1 MLEVRKP
8 LPHDVQVEQE
18 LLGALL
24 VYNSI
29 FPLVAAR
36 VKDEDFFEPLHQEIF
51 RVIGQLTAFK
61 KPATP
66 TTIGAFLPKDVEV
79 GGKSLKAYLALLATV
94 ATPAVSAPDF
104 AGIVKDLADY
114 RKIVLVTEDMTML
127 RGTVDPVEIAT
138 AAIDRLAE
146 IVADRGSAGSAAVT
160 MRESVGRAV
169 EATAQAYQNS
179 GKVRGLSYGLAALD
193 DRTLGA
199 AAGELV
205 VIAGRPGM
213 GKTALAL
220 GIARNIALAGHSV
233 FFYSAEMVDVDLTQ
247 RMIADHMWQPG
258 KRMTYWQMASGRFH
272 ENIFQRVVDAGRE
285 LAELPIRIEQQ
296 PGLTVSDIAAR
307 ARHWKQ
313 RHGLKAMVVDHLG
326 LVKASSR
333 YAGNKVNETGEI
345 TTGLKALAKELE
357 VPIFLLCQIN
367 RGVESRDDKRPV
379 LSDLRNSGDIEQ
391 DADSVLILYRPA
403 YYLAKKEPPAGSAEF
418 LIWTREMEAVEH
430 RLDVAIEKQRRGP
443 VGVVRLFCDI
453 ACNVVRDEIAEM
465 DDRRQDLSEA
475 ADFK

>member
-1 MLEVRKP
+1 MHDIETEQMVIGFALMNNASVGHLVTRV
-8 LPHDVQVEQE
+8 LPQ
-18 LLGALL
+18 
-24 VYNSI
+24 
-29 FPLVAAR
+29 
-36 VKDEDFFEPLHQEIF
+36 DFFEPLHQEIWK
-51 RVIGQLTAFK
+51 VIGDLVGADK
-61 KPATP
+61 KASAVTLRQ
-66 TTIGAFLPKDVEV
+66 FLPAEIKGRDDLSVKDYLARCAVAACLPTEAV
-79 GGKSLKAYLALLATV
+79 QLADSIRDMAHRRELKAIGEELGRSANGDPAEAASWAVEALDGI
-94 ATPAVSAPDF
+94 VSA
-104 AGIVKDLADY
+104 
-114 RKIVLVTEDMTML
+114 RQSS
-127 RGTVDPVEIAT
+127 
-138 AAIDRLAE
+138 
-146 IVADRGSAGSAAVT
+146 GSPAVT
-160 MRESVGRAV
+160 MRESVVRAV
-169 EATAQAYQNS
+169 DATAHAFQNS

-199 AAGELV
+199 AAGELI

-220 GIARNIALAGHSV
+220 GIARNIGLAGHSV

-272 ENIFQRVVDAGRE
+272 ENIFHRVMDAGRE

-296 PGLTVSDIAAR
+296 PGLMVSDIAAR
-307 ARHWKQ
+307 ARHWKR

-326 LVKASSR
+326 LVKASGR

-367 RGVESRDDKRPV
+367 RGVESRDDKRPT
-379 LSDLRNSGDIEQ
+379 LADLRNSGDIEQ
-391 DADSVLILYRPA
+391 DADTVLILYRAA

-418 LIWTREMEAVEH
+418 LIWTKEMESVEH
-430 RLDVAIEKQRRGP
+430 RLEVAIEKQRRGP
-443 VGVVRLFCDI
+443 VGTVRLFCDI